1 MAIST
6 IIALNSLIAKLE
18 TWLEKKESTAGS
30 GKRVGF
36 QRYKRVQGQELQTNP
51 PTNAPSWA
59 ILTSKNDLN
68 GKVIIFMPIYIKEFI
83 QNLYILMYRLRKR
96 TPIQVILVQI
106 VYGSINDNSF
116 LWWGCNVTP
125 VHMPS
130 PNLQGSVGH
139 YHVHLSTP
147 VTSAVVGI
155 IIMFYT

>member
-1 MAIST
+1 MNRRTPILFILQLGDLKVHVYIIIIFIMAIST

-18 TWLEKKESTAGS
+18 TRLEKKESTAGS

-36 QRYKRVQGQELQTNP
+36 QHYKRVQGQELQTNP

-116 LWWGCNVTP
+116 L
-125 VHMPS
+125 
-130 PNLQGSVGH
+130 
-139 YHVHLSTP
+139 
-147 VTSAVVGI
+147 
-155 IIMFYT
+155 